1 MCIVSLVKSDSS
13 FILTFNRDEDPERPY
28 SIPEYLKGTDIFCPI
43 DQISGGTWI
52 GANSSK
58 IYCIQNGAKFK
69 HKRDLPYQKSRGLIL
84 LELLKTNDIEII
96 QKEISLYKIEPFTI
110 TIFDLHSFKLE
121 VITYNG
127 SSIDFE
133 EKSNNNFIQCS
144 STLYSED
151 IKALIET
158 EFQSLIP
165 KLDESIFNFH
175 QNYRIGGSLNHFLTR
190 PATTSIT
197 QFILNENKLSCTF
210 HDLLKQSSTQ
220 YILK

>member
-13 FILTFNRDEDPERPY
+13 FILTFNRDEDPERPFSNPIY
-28 SIPEYLKGTDIFCPI
+28 VLDTDIFCPI

-58 IYCIQNGAKFK
+58 IYCIQNGAKVK

-84 LELLKTNDIEII
+84 LELLKTNNIEII

-110 TIFDLHSFKLE
+110 TVFDLHTFKLE
-121 VITYNG
+121 VITYN
-127 SSIDFE
+127 SSSLDFE
-133 EKSNNNFIQCS
+133 ENSNNDFIQCS

-151 IKALIET
+151 NKALIAN
-158 EFQSLIP
+158 EFQLLMP
-165 KLDESIFNFH
+165 KSDESILNFH
-175 QNYRIGGSLNHFLTR
+175 QNFRIGGNLNHFLTR

-197 QFILNENKLSCTF
+197 QFILNDNILSCTF
-210 HDLLKQSSTQ
+210 NDLLKQSRTQ